1 MFNRKDLQELA
12 AYSSSNGAILS
23 VYLNVDPTQHTR
35 DEYKLAL
42 RGLLRKAASM
52 GAAEQDISAVERFFE
67 LEYDWSGRG
76 VAVFACAADDFWKEC
91 SLSVPLKNH
100 VFVWNKPYIT
110 PLASAWDTYGRC
122 VLGLVD
128 RQGAKLMLYQLG
140 ELVKT
145 EGIMGEEVRHIKA
158 GGGSSA
164 AGRRGG
170 TATRS
175 SKRESEVAGRNLK
188 EAAELMVAFCETYQ
202 PRNVL
207 LAGERE
213 TLKQFKARLPR
224 VWADRVIGSL
234 AADMATPEI
243 DLRDKVFSVLE
254 KVEREHEVALTDAVI
269 TAAGKGRGGVV
280 TLDQTLSAAHGGQIQ
295 TLVVAE
301 GYHAEGF
308 QCQGCS
314 YVTAQDLGAC
324 PFCGGHMASIPDA
337 VEAIIGQVLELGG
350 HVEVVADHAELNA
363 AGIGALLRY

>member
-1 MFNRKDLQELA
+1 MFNRQDLQELA
-12 AYSSSNGAILS
+12 AYSSGNGAILS

-42 RGLLRKAASM
+42 RGLLRKAASL
-52 GAAEQDISAVERFFE
+52 GAVEKDIAAVERFFE
-67 LEYDWSGRG
+67 LEYDWSGRS
-76 VAVFACAADDFWKEC
+76 VAVFSCAADNFWKSC

-110 PLASAWDTYGRC
+110 PLAGAWDTYGRC

-128 RQGAKLMLYQLG
+128 RQGAKMMLYQLG

-145 EGIMGEEVRHIKA
+145 EGVMGEEVRHIKA

-164 AGRRGG
+164 TGRRG
-170 TATRS
+170 ATRS
-175 SKRESEVAGRNLK
+175 SKREGEAAVRNLK
-188 EAAELMVAFCETYQ
+188 EAAELMVAFCETHQ

-213 TLKQFKARLPR
+213 TLKKFKALLPR
-224 VWADRVIGSL
+224 VWADRVIGNL
-234 AADMATPEI
+234 AAEMTTPEI

-254 KVEREHEVALTDAVI
+254 KVEREHEVALTDAII
-269 TAAGKGRGGVV
+269 TAAGKGRGGVI
-280 TLDQTLSAAHGGQIQ
+280 TLDQTLSAAHGGQVQ

-301 GYHAEGF
+301 DYHAEGF
-308 QCQGCS
+308 QCRSCG
-314 YVTAQDLGAC
+314 YVTAQDLGTC
-324 PFCGGHMASIPDA
+324 PFCSGQMASIPDA
-337 VEAIIGQVLELGG
+337 VEAIISQVLGQGG
-350 HVEVVADHAELNA
+350 HVEVVANHAELNA